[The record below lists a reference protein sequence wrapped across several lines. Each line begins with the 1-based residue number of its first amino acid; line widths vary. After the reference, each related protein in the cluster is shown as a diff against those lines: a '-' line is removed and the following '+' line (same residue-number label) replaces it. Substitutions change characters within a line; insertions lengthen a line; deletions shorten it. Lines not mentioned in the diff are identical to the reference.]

1 MCISATAATVISAI
15 VGAGAAAHSADQSRK
30 AAHSQL
36 DQQRALTARSEAV
49 AAGNA
54 NYRLGQ
60 RRRALSQQSLVTGAE
75 DVMSSGILNGGK
87 PTLGG

>member
-1 MCISATAATVISAI
+1 MCISAATAAVISAV
-15 VGAGAAAHSADQSRK
+15 VGAGAAVHSADQSRK
-30 AAHSQL
+30 AGNRAL
-36 DQQRALTARSEAV
+36 DNQRALAARAEAV

-54 NYRLGQ
+54 NSRLSQ